1 MDANTIAQL
10 IGSVGFPIVAACGMF
25 YLYHTTITSLNS
37 ILIKIDTTMQMVLS
51 ELQNISHTGTIE

>member
-25 YLYHTTITSLNS
+25 YLYHTTITNLNS
-37 ILIKIDTTMQMVLS
+37 ILIKIDTTMEMVLS
-51 ELQNISHTGTIE
+51 ELQNLSRTGTIE

>member
-37 ILIKIDTTMQMVLS
+37 ILTMQMVLS
-51 ELQNISHTGTIE
+51 ELQNISHTSTIE